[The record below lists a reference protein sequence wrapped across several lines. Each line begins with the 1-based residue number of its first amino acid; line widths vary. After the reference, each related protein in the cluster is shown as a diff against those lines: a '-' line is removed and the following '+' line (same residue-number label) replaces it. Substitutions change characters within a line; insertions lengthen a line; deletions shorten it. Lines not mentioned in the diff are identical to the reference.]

1 MSDFQL
7 FFNKTEK
14 YWTGRFQAMAGPC
27 EILID
32 NPDKKLANQATSI
45 AYTEAK
51 RIEQKFSR
59 YRDDNIVFKINHAN
73 GQPIEVDEETAKLI
87 DYAQECYLISDGL
100 FDITSGVLREAWK
113 FNGSNKLPSKQQ
125 INKIIN
131 NVGWNLINW
140 EKPLLTLKPNME
152 IDFGGIGKEYAVDRT
167 AMLIASQTGFT
178 HILVNYGGDLNALG
192 PRANKKAWEVGLQDP
207 SGNLHSVNSK
217 IELYHGA
224 VTTSGDLHKF
234 LEKDGIR
241 YGHILN
247 PKTGWPTPNSPRQVT
262 VLGSTCIE
270 AGILSTLAIL
280 QGNEAEAF
288 LEMQEVE
295 FRVIR

>member
-1 MSDFQL
+1 MSDFEL
-7 FFNKTEK
+7 SFNQKEK
-14 YWTGRFQAMAGPC
+14 YWTGSFQAMAGPC

-32 NPDKKLANQATSI
+32 NPDKSLATQATSI
-45 AYTEAK
+45 AHAEAK
-51 RIEQKFSR
+51 RIEKKFSR

-73 GQPIEVDEETAKLI
+73 GQAVEVDEETAKLL
-87 DYAQECYLISDGL
+87 DYAQECHLISDGL
-100 FDITSGVLREAWK
+100 FDITSGVLREVWK
-113 FNGSNKLPSKQQ
+113 FNGSNQIPSEEQV
-125 INKIIN
+125 NKIIKH
-131 NVGWNLINW
+131 VGWNLINW
-140 EKPLLTLKPNME
+140 QKPLLTLKPNME
-152 IDFGGIGKEYAVDRT
+152 IDFGGIGKEYAVDRS
-167 AMLIASQTGFT
+167 AMLIASQTEFK

-192 PRANKKAWEVGLQDP
+192 PRASGDAWEVGLQDP
-207 SGNLHSVNSK
+207 SGNPNSINAK

-234 LEKDGIR
+234 LEKDGVR

-280 QGNEAEAF
+280 QGSEAETF
-288 LEMQEVE
+288 LEVQEVE

>member
-1 MSDFQL
+1 VSSFEL
-7 FFNKTEK
+7 SFNQKEK
-14 YWTGRFQAMAGPC
+14 YWKGSFQAMAGPC

-32 NPDKKLANQATSI
+32 NPDKKLATQVVTI
-45 AYTEAK
+45 AHAEAK

-59 YRDDNIVFKINHAN
+59 YRNDNIIFKINHAN
-73 GQPIEVDEETAKLI
+73 GKGIEVDEETAKLL

-113 FNGSNKLPSKQQ
+113 FNGSNQLPSEEQV
-125 INKIIN
+125 NKTIK

-140 EKPLLTLKPNME
+140 EKPLLTLKSNME

-167 AMLIASQTGFT
+167 AMLIASQTDFK

-207 SGNLHSVNSK
+207 SGNPQSINAK
-217 IELYHGA
+217 IALYYGA

-234 LEKDGIR
+234 IEKGGIR

-280 QGNEAEAF
+280 QGKEAETF
-288 LEMQEVE
+288 LETQEVE